1 MNVSVVHADDG
12 SLVGGI
18 TMLMNREAY
27 EMHSY
32 YDAVRDLTF
41 PTEFVGFSVDEARA
55 WRQRYAGKP
64 WTTEEEAACRAL
76 ETRLSDAITRVGGTN
91 GAFVRLSTRSPKDAP
106 SLLDRADIV
115 CALRRHLACIVLEF
129 PDAAPPVAR
138 NTPLQVLALRRAWF
152 DLMRVH
158 TGSEALA
165 LCSLSSRVISDMRRS
180 LDHID
185 QVPWHMCFIVREF
198 VPLPLEHELRGF
210 VYQQRLVAVSQYA
223 TDLFVPKLVSRRAE
237 VATLVRTFFEAEIRE
252 RLPAISDYVVDL
264 VLLGSN
270 LEVVRLLE
278 LNPYTSQTGGALFDW
293 TNDADVLHGRREFE
307 LRLVE
312 EAPRAEGVLLQGA
325 DLIAEALVG
334 ALGAD
339 ETAST
344 ALVAGGNVCVV
355 M

>member
-1 MNVSVVHADDG
+1 
-12 SLVGGI
+12 
-18 TMLMNREAY
+18 MLMNREAY

-41 PTEFVGFSVDEARA
+41 PTEFVAFSVDEARA

-76 ETRLSDAITRVGGTN
+76 ETRLSFAITRVGGTN
-91 GAFVRLSTRSPKDAP
+91 GAF
-106 SLLDRADIV
+106 V

-129 PDAAPPVAR
+129 PDAVPPVAR

-165 LCSLSSRVISDMRRS
+165 LCSLSSRVISDMRRA

-293 TNDADVLHGRREFE
+293 TNDADVLHGRRDFE

-312 EAPRAEGVLLQGA
+312 EAPSAEGVLLQGA

-339 ETAST
+339 ETAPT
-344 ALVAGGNVCVV
+344 ALVAGGNVCAV